1 VIALITF
8 GSAVAVLC
16 AAVGRRLG
24 RRVFLVGMMA
34 PAAAIVWLVSSGT
47 SPGDVITQSIP
58 WVPELGLS
66 LDFRL
71 DGLGM
76 LMSVLIGAIGVL
88 VFVYAWRYFGD
99 RDGLGRFA
107 AYLVFFETAMLG
119 LVLADNLLLLFVF
132 WELTSIMS
140 YLLIGFDDERVAAR
154 TGALQ
159 ALLVTG
165 LGGLALLA
173 GIVLL
178 GQAGGTFSMSAML
191 AEPPGGTAAM
201 VGLGL
206 LLLGA
211 FTKSAQFPFHFGL
224 PGAMC
229 APTPVSAYLH

>member
-1 VIALITF
+1 MIALIVI
-8 GSAVAVLC
+8 GAVVAAFCAVL
-16 AAVGRRLG
+16 GGRLG
-24 RRVFLVGMMA
+24 RRVFLVGMLA
-34 PAAAIVWLVSSGT
+34 PGAAVAWLVASGT
-47 SPGDVITQSIP
+47 RPGDVVTESTA

-76 LMSVLIGAIGVL
+76 LMSILIGAIGVL
-88 VFVYAWRYFGD
+88 VFVYAWRYFGE
-99 RDGLGRFA
+99 REGLGRFA

-140 YLLIGFDDERVAAR
+140 YLLIGFDDESVTAR

-165 LGGLALLA
+165 LGGLTLLA

-178 GQAGGTFSMSAML
+178 AQEGGTFSSGHS
-191 AEPPGGTAAM
+191 P
-201 VGLGL
+201 
-206 LLLGA
+206 
-211 FTKSAQFPFHFGL
+211 SL
-224 PGAMC
+224 PSFRSTSGC
-229 APTPVSAYLH
+229 RVR